1 MRRTVQRSGWKPAAL
16 AAAGLLLLAPT
27 PAHASS
33 SYWHGFK
40 KFWGEFFQ
48 QQSGVVMTVLV
59 IGVIS
64 LIIITRGKWRK

>member
-16 AAAGLLLLAPT
+16 AAAGILLLLPA
-27 PAHASS
+27 PAHASQ
-33 SYWHGFK
+33 YWHGFK
-40 KFWGEFFQ
+40 KFWSEFFQ
-48 QQSGVVMTVLV
+48 QQSGVVMTVLL